1 MITIKSKLILK
12 NLHKEKNPRIKY
24 MKLQSIEFIF
34 IGYLPVCYNV
44 L

>member
-1 MITIKSKLILK
+1 M
-12 NLHKEKNPRIKY
+12 EKKTRVKY

-34 IGYLPVCYNV
+34 IGYLPVCYKV